1 MDRGILAKRLTFG
14 RNCLTVLPS
23 WHSHSSGPRGP
34 IDLDSFCR
42 ASAHHALGARFFK
55 YLRNLISNQRLPF
68 ENGFTKSV
76 RKTSLLRQIWRW
88 PSLNGHNSVP
98 RGPIDLNSFPMDRPL
113 PGLGDGHR
121 KWPKSPF
128 LARVISVQ
136 KIPTK
141 WYFWAFFLQNS
152 VIILVFT
159 VFASTVRILAVFS

>member
-1 MDRGILAKRLTFG
+1 MDGSKILWWVLQLCWIWCLGLVHTKLMRLGFWIFEK
-14 RNCLTVLPS
+14 L
-23 WHSHSSGPRGP
+23 HSGPE
-34 IDLDSFCR
+34 LW
-42 ASAHHALGARFFK
+42 
-55 YLRNLISNQRLPF
+55 PF
-68 ENGFTKSV
+68 ENGLTKSGT
-76 RKTSLLRQIWRW
+76 KAPILRQIWRW

-141 WYFWAFFLQNS
+141 WYFWAFFYE
-152 VIILVFT
+152 T
-159 VFASTVRILAVFS
+159 ASLFWFSLFLLPLSWFWPFSFKLLWAALRRVKMF